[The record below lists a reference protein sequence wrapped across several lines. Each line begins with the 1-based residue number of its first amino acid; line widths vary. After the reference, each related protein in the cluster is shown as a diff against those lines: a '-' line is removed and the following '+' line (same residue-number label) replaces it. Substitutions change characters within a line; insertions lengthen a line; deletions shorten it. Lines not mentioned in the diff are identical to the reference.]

1 MSIRLRSAIAALVIP
16 VGAAALYAS
25 SNRDVFNQG
34 VLPILEKHC
43 ATCHVAAN
51 PAGGLNVSSFD
62 ALLSGGKHGPAI
74 APGDARQSL
83 LLQYVRGEKT
93 PRMPMG
99 GALSEDVIASLEKS
113 INEMQPAP

>member
-74 APGDARQSL
+74 APGEAGGERIEARATGLETRVAAPCLFRSDRTAS
-83 LLQYVRGEKT
+83 YTRGS
-93 PRMPMG
+93 RCV
-99 GALSEDVIASLEKS
+99 SE
-113 INEMQPAP
+113 